1 MRRAKKDE
9 LEKIA
14 NFIVERFEGLEQSM
28 FLYKD
33 FENAKEVMKKVTIAE
48 LFLYFEKGDILID
61 DIGELNAVLIAIKT
75 TKYTLLNMMLNS
87 LKTQKYL
94 RGLLKSDLAILKE
107 KMKIQNKIHDRNWF
121 KKYGKNCYYIT
132 QIAVS
137 KEKKGSG
144 LFRRI
149 FNPILEEC
157 QKNDMCIVLET
168 FTKSNVSL
176 YEHFGFELVETHT
189 NYIVPFTEYCMIK
202 RN

>member
-1 MRRAKKDE
+1 
-9 LEKIA
+9 
-14 NFIVERFEGLEQSM
+14 
-28 FLYKD
+28 
-33 FENAKEVMKKVTIAE
+33 
-48 LFLYFEKGDILID
+48 
-61 DIGELNAVLIAIKT
+61 
-75 TKYTLLNMMLNS
+75 
-87 LKTQKYL
+87 
-94 RGLLKSDLAILKE
+94 
-107 KMKIQNKIHDRNWF
+107 MKIQNMIHDRNWF

>member
-9 LEKIA
+9 LEKTA

-61 DIGELNAVLIAIKT
+61 DIGELNAVFIAIKT
-75 TKYTLLNMMLNS
+75 TKYILLNMMLNS

-107 KMKIQNKIHDRNWF
+107 K
-121 KKYGKNCYYIT
+121 
-132 QIAVS
+132 
-137 KEKKGSG
+137 
-144 LFRRI
+144 
-149 FNPILEEC
+149 
-157 QKNDMCIVLET
+157 
-168 FTKSNVSL
+168 
-176 YEHFGFELVETHT
+176 
-189 NYIVPFTEYCMIK
+189 
-202 RN
+202 